1 MSDLIPGISFANGQ
15 SVTAESLNSLVGNA
29 TIDTGVIGKIHLQDE
44 TLTASIFDQDEIE
57 TNDITGEEFVLVWS
71 PTLNKIARL
80 KKSTFSGTLDAL
92 NVTPDGY
99 LIFDNN
105 KGLILGREIAT
116 SDNIPTGLR
125 LDAIGTTFTGRAL
138 SDTHAGSARFNFIG
152 EYLAVLAGNEN
163 QSATLSLH
171 GNRGGSTNT
180 WYLQSN
186 WAENVLSIKP
196 HSDNSGNNPINP
208 MVQVSG
214 VVQADQFVMT
224 DGTVLTGGTGGG
236 SGSSAF
242 SLNGSTLTL
251 TSNEVGTATFAV
263 NGSTLTITT

>member
-1 MSDLIPGISFANGQ
+1 MSDLTPGISFTNGQ

-29 TIDTGVIGKIHLQDE
+29 TIDTGVIGKIHLQNN

-57 TNDITGEEFVLVWS
+57 SNDATGEEMVLVWS
-71 PTLNKIARL
+71 PTLNKIARI
-80 KKSTFSGTLDAL
+80 KKSAFTGSSLNL

-99 LIFDNN
+99 LIFSDNR
-105 KGLILGREIAT
+105 GLIMGT
-116 SDNIPTGLR
+116 TPTDDSTGLR
-125 LDAIGTTFTGRAL
+125 LDAIDTTFTGRAL
-138 SDTHAGSARFNFIG
+138 NNSEQGNARWNFHG
-152 EYLAVLAGNEN
+152 EYTAIIAGEEN

-186 WAENVLSIKP
+186 YTENVLSIKP
-196 HSDNSGNNPINP
+196 HSDNSGNTPINP

-214 VVQADQFVMT
+214 VVQADQFIMT
-224 DGTVLTGGTGGG
+224 DGTVLTGGTGGTG
-236 SGSSAF
+236 GGTGSSAF
-242 SLNGSTLTL
+242 SLDGSTLTL